1 MKEGLNR
8 KLGLFTPMRLVVLG
22 VVVAAIVIT
31 GVYAWRMLRPSDGAV
46 PEPAYWPTAGWQNSP
61 PEAQGFDSA
70 KLAEGLQAIKQN
82 GTSVHS
88 ILIVRGGL
96 VFLDAYFYPYDG
108 SYYHDLASV
117 TKSVMTTLIGIAAD
131 QGKLDLDQ
139 PMLSFFADRTIVNRD
154 ASKESITVRHL
165 TAMTSGFEVDLVDDE
180 NTLAEMRASDDWVQF
195 SLDRPVV
202 AEPGSRFAY
211 DGLSIHLLSAILQQ
225 ATGMTAAEYAEA
237 NLFEPLGITDFYWPT
252 DATGYTRG
260 WGDLSLHPHDAAK
273 IGFLFLHQGQ
283 WEGRQVVS
291 REWVKMA
298 TDAHISTGREED
310 EYYGYGWWVERPDEG
325 VDLFRADGRNG
336 QRIFVIPSMNLV
348 LVTTGGGF
356 ELDEVMPYMEE
367 AIVDLENPLPSN
379 DTGVTQLEA
388 VVAELG
394 QSPAAQPVPPL
405 PDVASAVSGKTFV
418 FQPNPAQIQSI
429 RVDFDHP
436 TEATYYIQV
445 EKEEVMRIGGAG
457 LDGLYRT
464 SSSGWPAIAKVAWY
478 DDHTLLVDY
487 SRGPGLENVTWQI
500 RFEGDLMLL
509 ETSGI
514 VIEGELE

>member
-1 MKEGLNR
+1 MKKRLHR
-8 KLGLFTPMRLVVLG
+8 KLRPFTPMRLFILVV
-22 VVVAAIVIT
+22 VVVAIVIA
-31 GVYAWRMLRPSDGAV
+31 GIYAWRALRLSDGGV

-70 KLAEGLQAIKQN
+70 KLTEGLQTIKQN
-82 GTSVHS
+82 NTSVHS

-139 PMLSFFADRTIVNRD
+139 PMLSFFADRTIANRD
-154 ASKESITVRHL
+154 ARKESITVRHL
-165 TAMTSGFEVDLVDDE
+165 AAMTSGFEVDPVDDE
-180 NTLAEMRASDDWVQF
+180 NTLAAMRASDDWVQF
-195 SLDRPVV
+195 SVDRPVV
-202 AEPGSRFAY
+202 AEPGTRFAY
-211 DGLSIHLLSAILQQ
+211 DSVSIHLLSAILQQ
-225 ATGMTAAEYAEA
+225 ATGMTAAEYAQA

-283 WEGRQVVS
+283 WEGHQVVS
-291 REWVKMA
+291 REWVNMA
-298 TDAHISTGREED
+298 TDAHISTGRDEA
-310 EYYGYGWWVERPDEG
+310 EYYGYGWWVERPDDG
-325 VDLFRADGRNG
+325 LNLFRADGRNG
-336 QRIFVIPSMNLV
+336 QRIFVIPGMNLV

-356 ELDEVMPYMEE
+356 ELDEVIPYMEA

-379 DTGVTQLEA
+379 DTGVTRLEA
-388 VVAELG
+388 VATELR
-394 QSPAAQPVPPL
+394 QSPAAHPVPPL
-405 PDVASAVSGKTFV
+405 PDVASAVSGKPFV
-418 FQPNPAQIQSI
+418 FESNPAQIQSI
-429 RVDFDHP
+429 RIDFDHP
-436 TEATYYIQV
+436 AEATYYIQA

-464 SSSGWPAIAKVAWY
+464 SSSGWPAIAKAAWS
-478 DDHTLLVDY
+478 DNRTLLVDY

-500 RFEGDLMLL
+500 QFEGDRILL

-514 VIEGELE
+514 TIEGELE

>member
-1 MKEGLNR
+1 MKEGLHH
-8 KLGLFTPMRLVVLG
+8 KLELFTLTRLFVLVIVVI
-22 VVVAAIVIT
+22 AIVTT
-31 GVYAWRMLRPSDGAV
+31 GIYAWRVLRPSDGAV
-46 PEPAYWPTAGWQNSP
+46 PEPAYWPTIGWLTSS

-88 ILIVRGGL
+88 ILIVRSGF

-108 SYYHDLASV
+108 SYYHDLGSV

-131 QGKLDLDQ
+131 QGELDLDQ
-139 PMLSFFADRTIVNRD
+139 PMLSFFVDRTVANRD
-154 ASKESITVRHL
+154 SRKESITVWHL
-165 TAMTSGFEVDLVDDE
+165 AAMTSGFEVDLVDDE
-180 NTLAEMRASDDWVQF
+180 NTLIEMRASDDWVQF

-202 AEPGSRFAY
+202 AEPGTRFAY
-211 DGLSIHLLSAILQQ
+211 DSASIHLLSAILQQ

-237 NLFEPLGITDFYWPT
+237 NLFEPLGIADFYWPT

-260 WGDLSLHPHDAAK
+260 WGDLSLHPRDAAK

-283 WEGRQVVS
+283 WGGRQVVS
-291 REWVKMA
+291 REWVKTA
-298 TDAHISTGREED
+298 SDAHISTGRDED
-310 EYYGYGWWVERPDEG
+310 EYYGYGWWVERSDEG

-336 QRIFVIPSMNLV
+336 QRIFVIPSMNIV

-379 DTGVTQLEA
+379 DTGVTQLET
-388 VVAELG
+388 VVAELR

-405 PDVASAVSGKTFV
+405 PDVASAVSGKTFI
-418 FQPNPAQIQSI
+418 FEPNPAHIQSI
-429 RVDFDHP
+429 RIDFDHP
-436 TEATYYIQV
+436 TEATYYIQA
-445 EKEEVMRIGGAG
+445 EKEEVMRIGCAG
-457 LDGLYRT
+457 LDGVYRT
-464 SSSGWPAIAKVAWY
+464 SSSGWPAIAKAAWS
-478 DDHTLLVDY
+478 DNQTLLVDY

-500 RFEGDLMLL
+500 RFEGDRMLL